1 LYLELSKPIFL
12 VIMEVH
18 PGLEF
23 LKATPEFQDRYSDTV
38 IQRIFYGVD
47 KNDDGRI
54 SLREFKQSNLF
65 DALKHLDSEEDINKV
80 TQHFLK

>member
-1 LYLELSKPIFL
+1 
-12 VIMEVH
+12 MEVH

-38 IQRIFYGVD
+38 VQRIFYGVD
-47 KNDDGRI
+47 KNDDSRI

-65 DALKHLDSEEDINKV
+65 DALKHLDTEEDINKV
-80 TQHFLK
+80 FCVITSFIITRKR

>member
-1 LYLELSKPIFL
+1 
-12 VIMEVH
+12 MEVH

-47 KNDDGRI
+47 KNDDGKI
-54 SLREFKQSNLF
+54 SKREFIHSNLF
-65 DALKHLDSEEDINKV
+65 NALNHLDSEEDVNKV
-80 TQHFLK
+80 RKSFISFKNLI